1 MHFGGLQKLSLI
13 DYPGTMASVLFT
25 AGCNF
30 RCPYCHNGALVGDCS
45 SPLLAWADV
54 ADFLQRRRG
63 FLDGVVISGGEP
75 TLHPDL
81 MPVIARIKAMGFRVK
96 LDTNGSRP
104 KVLAGLL
111 QHGLVDYVAMDLKTL
126 PEWYPVYLE
135 SSSASV
141 SGVRRSIDLLLDAG
155 VAHEFRT
162 TCVSPL
168 IAREVIEALGLLIR
182 GADCWVL
189 QQVRLEHVLN
199 PNFFNGMHPAPDGP
213 QMRQFEET
221 ARPFVKRTEKRLI
234 QSEAAQTTPVV
245 PATNVVPKT
254 RAAYAG

>member
-13 DYPGTMASVLFT
+13 DYPGAMACVLFT

-45 SPLLAWADV
+45 NQLLAWADI

-81 MPVIARIKAMGFRVK
+81 MPVMARIKDMGFRVK
-96 LDTNGSRP
+96 LDTNGSHP
-104 KVLAGLL
+104 KMLADLL

-126 PEWYPVYLE
+126 PEWYPVYLG

-141 SGVRRSIDLLLDAG
+141 AGVRRSINLLLNAG

-189 QQVRLEHVLN
+189 QQVRLEHALN
-199 PNFFNGMHPAPDGP
+199 PDFFNGMHPVLDGP
-213 QMRQFEET
+213 LLRQFEET
-221 ARPFVKRTEKRLI
+221 ARPFVKRTEMRLI
-234 QSEAAQTTPVV
+234 QSEAVRATSLA
-245 PATNVVPKT
+245 PAANVVPKT
-254 RAAYAG
+254 LAAYAG